1 MKQMHGPHQQSARST
16 RMDLGGN
23 PSGQMTDFPAHGEPQ
38 SLSSYWLLP
47 LSLEAHRNYMN
58 RARAARRL
66 DGTSSE
72 KQTQIAATTTGTT
85 ATTSTCTSATHA
97 NAASAC
103 EVNRQTTAAR
113 PHQLQVNMFALFSR
127 RGNYAM

>member
-1 MKQMHGPHQQSARST
+1 MKQMHGPHQQPARST

-23 PSGQMTDFPAHGEPQ
+23 PSGQMTDFPAHGEQQ

-85 ATTSTCTSATHA
+85 ATTSTSTSGSATHA

-113 PHQLQVNMFALFSR
+113 PHQLQVNMFALF
-127 RGNYAM
+127 